1 MMLRMIFM
9 KRSQPLQKKPAITNF
24 VEWFK
29 AATLERLTY
38 KLISTYS
45 NYPKINHFDIKIEIG
60 IF

>member
-38 KLISTYS
+38 KFNKYLQ
-45 NYPKINHFDIKIEIG
+45 
-60 IF
+60 